1 MLFSFKVFLTDQDY
15 YEFNKFTNSKSSF
28 GKKLFLFMRIFF
40 VVCVFFPPVATFVTD
55 GITKET
61 VISAIPSFL
70 LLFLL
75 ELLLIPFVN
84 LMLKLNISLLKKSG
98 KMPYSKSSVIEFFED
113 SFTETTDTNKTEHIY
128 SAIEKICVIGEKYV
142 FIYISSVSGY
152 IIPFHAF
159 DSYRQRGE
167 FLEFIR
173 LKCPQIKH
181 YK

>member
-1 MLFSFKVFLTDQDY
+1 MLFTFKVYLTDQDY
-15 YEFNKFTNSKSSF
+15 YEFNKFTNTNSRW

-40 VVCVFFPPVATFVTD
+40 AVCILSVPVSTFVSD
-55 GITKET
+55 GITKDT
-61 VISAIPSFL
+61 VISVIPSFI

-98 KMPYSKSSVIEFFED
+98 KMPYSQSAVIEFFED

-159 DSYRQRGE
+159 DSFKQRGE
-167 FLEFIR
+167 FLEFIKG
-173 LKCPQIKH
+173 KCPEIKY

>member
-1 MLFSFKVFLTDQDY
+1 M
-15 YEFNKFTNSKSSF
+15 
-28 GKKLFLFMRIFF
+28 
-40 VVCVFFPPVATFVTD
+40 PVSTFVSD
-55 GITKET
+55 GINKDT
-61 VISAIPSFL
+61 VISVIPSFI

-98 KMPYSKSSVIEFFED
+98 KMPYSQSAVIEFFGD
-113 SFTETTDTNKTEHIY
+113 SFTETTDINKTEHIY

-159 DSYRQRGE
+159 DSFKQRGE
-167 FLEFIR
+167 FLEFIKG
-173 LKCPQIKH
+173 KCPEIKY